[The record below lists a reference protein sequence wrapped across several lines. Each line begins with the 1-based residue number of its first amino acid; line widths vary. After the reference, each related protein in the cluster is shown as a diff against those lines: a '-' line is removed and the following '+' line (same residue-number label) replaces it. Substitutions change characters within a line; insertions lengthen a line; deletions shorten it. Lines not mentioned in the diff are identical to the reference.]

1 MRIIVETVL
10 LIILSIAIVA
20 MAVVL
25 VIVLSKN
32 KNNNIDDAIYDASK
46 KLNQDTVNSV
56 KLMSDM
62 INQNQVNMAENQ
74 KFQLQQMENRL
85 KTFSMENEQ
94 KLENIRSTVEK
105 KLTYMQEDN
114 NKQLENIRT
123 TVDEKLQNTLENK
136 LNKSFETVS
145 KQLQQVYKG
154 LGEMQNLAVGVG
166 DLKKV
171 LSNVKTRG
179 ILGEIQLSAI
189 LKEILSPEQY
199 EENVATKKGSRN
211 VVEFAIKLPAD
222 DDSFVYLPID
232 SKFPGDTYA
241 KLVDAMN
248 SGNKE
253 EIEISSKNLLRTI
266 KSEAKDIHDKYISPP
281 NTTEFAIMFLPFE
294 GLYAEAVHSGMV
306 EVLQREDKV
315 NVAGPSTM
323 GALLNSLQLGFKTLA
338 VQKRSAEVWQI
349 LNDVKREFDTFADVL
364 EKTQTKLNQANTE
377 LDKLVGVRT
386 RKIQSQLSKVQKL
399 EEKN

>member
-32 KNNNIDDAIYDASK
+32 KNNNINDAIYDASK

-154 LGEMQNLAVGVG
+154 LGEMNDDQ
-166 DLKKV
+166 
-171 LSNVKTRG
+171 
-179 ILGEIQLSAI
+179 LGESALHPDSNRTLMRYTI
-189 LKEILSPEQY
+189 EDVKAEID
-199 EENVATKKGSRN
+199 
-211 VVEFAIKLPAD
+211 AIRA
-222 DDSFVYLPID
+222 
-232 SKFPGDTYA
+232 
-241 KLVDAMN
+241 
-248 SGNKE
+248 
-253 EIEISSKNLLRTI
+253 IESD
-266 KSEAKDIHDKYISPP
+266 KSVLMKDIKVSKSDIS
-281 NTTEFAIMFLPFE
+281 
-294 GLYAEAVHSGMV
+294 
-306 EVLQREDKV
+306 
-315 NVAGPSTM
+315 
-323 GALLNSLQLGFKTLA
+323 
-338 VQKRSAEVWQI
+338 
-349 LNDVKREFDTFADVL
+349 
-364 EKTQTKLNQANTE
+364 
-377 LDKLVGVRT
+377 
-386 RKIQSQLSKVQKL
+386 
-399 EEKN
+399 